1 MRRLRRHRR
10 ILSTALPLA
19 TMLGAAGVASS
30 RTGQSFPDAPH
41 PIAVASTVPA
51 VLPVVDPTAALATV
65 LRELAPDLRD
75 EALQP
80 ALRAWEHLRGEGIA
94 TRPLLTVI
102 DYGLPSTTPRLW
114 VFDLD
119 TRRLLYHELVA
130 HGRNTGG
137 DLATTF
143 SNAEGSLQ
151 TSLGS
156 FVTGATYTGRN
167 GYSMRL
173 LGLDAGRNDQALA
186 RAIVMHG
193 ASYVDP
199 EFARKVGRL
208 GRSWGCPA
216 VRPAIAHELIDAIK
230 EGSVV
235 FAWHP
240 SLQSG
245 LEGGGLAAP

>member
-1 MRRLRRHRR
+1 MRRLRRRRR
-10 ILSTALPLA
+10 ILSTAIPLA
-19 TMLGAAGVASS
+19 TMLGAAGVAS
-30 RTGQSFPDAPH
+30 PLAAPR
-41 PIAVASTVPA
+41 PVAVAGTMPRV
-51 VLPVVDPTAALATV
+51 VPVVDPTAALAT
-65 LRELAPDLRD
+65 LLHALAPDLRQ

-80 ALRAWEHLRGEGIA
+80 ALAAWERLRGEGVA

-102 DYGLPSTTPRLW
+102 DYGLPSTRPRLW

-119 TRRLLYHELVA
+119 DRRLLYRELVA
-130 HGRNTGG
+130 HGRNTG
-137 DLATTF
+137 DDVASVF
-143 SNAEGSLQ
+143 SNVEGSLM

-156 FVTGATYTGRN
+156 FVTGESYKGQN

-173 LGLDAGRNDQALA
+173 RGLDPGRNDLAEA

-199 EFARKVGRL
+199 AVVQKLGRL

-216 VRPAIAHELIDAIK
+216 VRPAVAHELIDRIK
-230 EGSVV
+230 DGSVV

-240 SLQSG
+240 SL
-245 LEGGGLAAP
+245 AD

>member
-10 ILSTALPLA
+10 VLSTAIPLA
-19 TMLGAAGVASS
+19 TLLGTAGVGTQQA
-30 RTGQSFPDAPH
+30 APR
-41 PIAVASTVPA
+41 PMAVASRIPA
-51 VLPVVDPTAALATV
+51 ALPVVDPTAALATA
-65 LRELAPDLRD
+65 LRALAPDLRG

-80 ALRAWEHLRGEGIA
+80 ALAAWERLRGEGIA

-102 DYGLPSTTPRLW
+102 DYGLPSTQPRLW

-119 TRRLLYHELVA
+119 ARRLLYHELVA
-130 HGRNTGG
+130 HGRNTGD
-137 DLATTF
+137 DLATAF
-143 SNAEGSLQ
+143 SNDEGSLQ

-156 FVTGATYTGRN
+156 FVTGGSYTGRN

-173 LGLDAGRNDQALA
+173 RGLDTGWNDRAEA
-186 RAIVMHG
+186 RAIVVHG

-199 EFARKVGRL
+199 DIARKLGRL

-216 VRPAIAHELIDAIK
+216 VRPAVAHELIDQIK
-230 EGSVV
+230 DGSVL

-240 SLQSG
+240 SL
-245 LEGGGLAAP
+245 AH

>member
-19 TMLGAAGVASS
+19 TLLGAAGAAASRPPVSAAAS
-30 RTGQSFPDAPH
+30 RPV
-41 PIAVASTVPA
+41 AVASTVPA
-51 VLPVVDPTAALATV
+51 LLPVMDPTAALATA
-65 LRELAPDLRD
+65 LRELAPDLRT

-80 ALRAWEHLRGEGIA
+80 ALAAWERLRGEGVA

-102 DYGLPSTTPRLW
+102 DYGLPSTRPRLW
-114 VFDLD
+114 VFDLEA
-119 TRRLLYHELVA
+119 RRLLYRELVA
-130 HGRNTGG
+130 HGRNTGE
-137 DLATTF
+137 DVARDF
-143 SNAEGSLQ
+143 SNVEGSHM

-156 FVTGATYTGRN
+156 FVTGQTYHGSN

-173 LGLDAGRNDQALA
+173 RGLDPGWNDQAEA
-186 RAIVMHG
+186 RAIVLHG

-199 EFARKVGRL
+199 EVARKLGRL

-216 VRPAIAHELIDAIK
+216 VRPAIAEELIDRIK
-230 EGSVV
+230 DGSVL

-240 SLQSG
+240 SLSN
-245 LEGGGLAAP
+245 

>member
-10 ILSTALPLA
+10 IRSTAIPMA
-19 TMLGAAGVASS
+19 TLLGAAGAASS
-30 RTGQSFPDAPH
+30 QLSSLSSASSVSAARPV
-41 PIAVASTVPA
+41 AVASTVPA
-51 VLPVVDPTAALATV
+51 ALPVVDPTAALATA
-65 LRELAPDLRD
+65 LREMAPDLRP

-80 ALRAWEHLRGEGIA
+80 ALTAWERLRGEGVA

-102 DYGLPSTTPRLW
+102 DYGLPSTKPRLW

-119 TRRLLYHELVA
+119 ARRLLYRELVA
-130 HGRNTGG
+130 HGRNTGD
-137 DLATTF
+137 DLARDF
-143 SNAEGSLQ
+143 SNTEGSLM

-156 FVTGATYTGRN
+156 FVTGESYNGSN

-173 LGLDAGRNDQALA
+173 RGLDLGRNDQAET

-193 ASYVDP
+193 ASYVDAGV
-199 EFARKVGRL
+199 ARKLGRL

-216 VRPAIAHELIDAIK
+216 VRPAIAHELIDRIK
-230 EGSVV
+230 DGSVV

-240 SLQSG
+240 SLSD
-245 LEGGGLAAP
+245 